1 VADERPLVF
10 DRLPTLTEVLEV
22 GQGPTVGTLP
32 DGPPA
37 PTEVPAFD
45 LSFPPAAPV
54 ETGASTEPTASIEP
68 AAAACALP
76 PLEPCAAVTALAAQ
90 GEPPA
95 RLDAQAL
102 VNLVLAQLESRLGEV
117 LEDRLGAALAP
128 ALARAA
134 DSLIRDAR
142 QVSRQ
147 TLRALVEEAVAQVLR
162 DARQAGVA
170 HPD

>member
-1 VADERPLVF
+1 MVF

-22 GQGPTVGTLP
+22 GQGPSVGTMP
-32 DGPPA
+32 DGPP
-37 PTEVPAFD
+37 PPNDVPAFD

-54 ETGASTEPTASIEP
+54 EAGAETASTASIEP
-68 AAAACALP
+68 PAAVCALP
-76 PLEPCAAVTALAAQ
+76 PLEPAAAVTALAAP

-95 RLDAQAL
+95 RLDTQAL
-102 VNLVLAQLESRLGEV
+102 VNLVLTQLESRLGEV

-134 DSLIRDAR
+134 DTLIRDAR
-142 QVSRQ
+142 LVSRQ

-162 DARQAGVA
+162 DAR
-170 HPD
+170 